1 MTSLTKD
8 KNDSTLLISKVSEFK
23 YRDNFFKS
31 PSDKK
36 TNNSDYSDSSPKNR
50 NMRYDVYGNLIKK
63 GGKFHKVTFIDEI
76 SKKKLVEKI
85 NIVYSKEEKEIYK
98 DIEINNYN
106 NQNLYRNNFNDKADV
121 NCKTCNLF

>member
-1 MTSLTKD
+1 MASLTKD

>member
-1 MTSLTKD
+1 MASLTKD

-121 NCKTCNLF
+121 NCKACNIF

>member
-1 MTSLTKD
+1 MASLTKD

-50 NMRYDVYGNLIKK
+50 NIRYDVYGNLIKK

-106 NQNLYRNNFNDKADV
+106 NQNFYRNNFNDKADV
-121 NCKTCNLF
+121 NCKTCNIF

>member
-36 TNNSDYSDSSPKNR
+36 TNNSDYSDSSPKSR
-50 NMRYDVYGNLIKK
+50 NMRYDLYGNLIKK

>member
-1 MTSLTKD
+1 MASLTKD

-23 YRDNFFKS
+23 
-31 PSDKK
+31 
-36 TNNSDYSDSSPKNR
+36 
-50 NMRYDVYGNLIKK
+50 YGNLIKK

-98 DIEINNYN
+98 DIEINNCY
-106 NQNLYRNNFNDKADV
+106 NQNFYRNNFNDKADV
-121 NCKTCNLF
+121 NCKACNIF

>member
-1 MTSLTKD
+1 MTSFTKD

>member
-1 MTSLTKD
+1 MASLTKD

-36 TNNSDYSDSSPKNR
+36 TNNSDYSDSSTKNR
-50 NMRYDVYGNLIKK
+50 NMRYDVYRNLIKK